1 MARRYLVKYLLLF
14 LSFFSIRRLWVL
26 LDEKSSSEY
35 PVNAGVAWV
44 SILGP
49 TLFLLYIN
57 DLHDNAMYSDDTKLY
72 STCCQAADLWK
83 QVELTSELGSDLRD
97 TVDWSKKCLVDFN
110 AGNTQLVSFEQSYDI
125 GAINAKMYESILEE
139 NSFFQMLGLILFF
152 RLDWGSYMNSITK
165 TASKKIRALIRSL
178 KFLFPEVALYLY

>member
-1 MARRYLVKYLLLF
+1 
-14 LSFFSIRRLWVL
+14 
-26 LDEKSSSEY
+26 
-35 PVNAGVAWV
+35 
-44 SILGP
+44 
-49 TLFLLYIN
+49 
-57 DLHDNAMYSDDTKLY
+57 MYSDDTKLY
-72 STCCQAADLWK
+72 SACCQVADLWK

-125 GAINAKMYESILEE
+125 GAINVKMYESILEE
-139 NSFFQMLGLILFF
+139 NSFFQMLGLTLFF
-152 RLDWGSYMNSITK
+152 RSDWVSYMNSITK